1 MMNRRDFLQSAVA
14 LPVLRAMRPTGR
26 QTRGRVIVLGAG
38 LAGLCAAHELD
49 RAGHDVIVLEAR
61 ARPGGRVYTMREP
74 FSDGLYAEAGAAR
87 LQDTHEFTLR
97 YAKQLGLT
105 LDPFFPTEGARV
117 TYVAKRRLLGPPDL
131 NKIPLDFT
139 DEERRL
145 GFLGGLKKYVFG
157 HMGEVG
163 DPASP
168 TWPAGD
174 LSRFEIS
181 IAEFCRRQG
190 ASPAFISILTLGHD
204 LDGMSALYFL
214 RDLALGASTKMFY
227 KIRGGN
233 DQLPTAFAA
242 ALKEKI
248 HYGAAVTRVEQDAA
262 SVRATFSRGGVPL
275 IVTGDYVICT
285 LPTPVLRGVEF
296 APVLSASKRAAIE
309 QVGGLP
315 MARVFLQTRR
325 RFWLERSE
333 SGWASTDDPIDVWD
347 YTRDQRG
354 VRGILGAYTSGRMAR
369 QITLMEPTKR
379 GAFVLDMMDRVH
391 PGTREHFEISASHSW
406 IDDPW
411 SLGAAAEF
419 GPGQL
424 SRHYQSLRSAEGRL
438 HFAGEHT
445 SPWSGWMNGGLES
458 GVRAAAE
465 VQAR

>member
-1 MMNRRDFLQSAVA
+1 MMNRRDFLQSAAA
-14 LPVLRAMRPTGR
+14 LPALLAVRRSSP
-26 QTRGRVIVLGAG
+26 QTRGRVVVLGAG
-38 LAGLCAAHELD
+38 LAGLCAAYELE
-49 RAGHDVIVLEAR
+49 RAGYEVIVLEAR
-61 ARPGGRVYTMREP
+61 ARPGGRVYTMRES

-97 YAKQLGLT
+97 YAKQFGLT
-105 LDPFFPTEGARV
+105 LDPFFPNQGARV
-117 TYVAKRRLLGPPDL
+117 TCVAKQRLTGPPDL
-131 NKIPLDFT
+131 GRIPLEFT

-145 GFLGGLKKYVFG
+145 GFLGGLKKYLLD
-157 HMGEVG
+157 HMSELG
-163 DPASP
+163 DPASA
-168 TWPAGD
+168 TWPAED
-174 LSRFEIS
+174 LRRFETS
-181 IAEFCRRQG
+181 IGEFCRRQG

-233 DQLPTAFAA
+233 DLLPQAFAS
-242 ALKEKI
+242 ALRDKI

-262 SVRATFSRGGVPL
+262 SVKVTFPRAGVPVA
-275 IVTGDYVICT
+275 VTGDHLICT
-285 LPTPVLRGVEF
+285 LPTAVLRGVEF
-296 APVLSASKRAAIE
+296 TPALSARKRAAIE

-325 RFWLERSE
+325 RFWLERGE

-347 YTRDQRG
+347 YTRDQPG

-369 QITLMEPTKR
+369 EISRIEPPKR
-379 GAFVLDMMDRVH
+379 GAFVLDMMERVH
-391 PGTREHFEISASHSW
+391 PGTREHFEVSASHSW

-424 SRHYQSLRSAEGRL
+424 STHYQTLRAPEGRL

-465 VQAR
+465 IQAR